1 MKVTSSVLVAQA
13 LPAPAASA
21 GAQVQT
27 SAALGA
33 AVASAVAPDQVHV
46 GSQAEHVQAAQAQ
59 LAKLPEIDAA
69 RVAEI
74 KAALARGDI
83 GFDAQ
88 KIAGLVMRHHGGRG

>member
-1 MKVTSSVLVAQA
+1 MQA
-13 LPAPAASA
+13 SASLGATAAS
-21 GAQVQT
+21 V
-27 SAALGA
+27 
-33 AVASAVAPDQVHV
+33 VAPDQVHL
-46 GSQAEHVQAAQAQ
+46 GPQAEHVQAAQAQ
-59 LAKLPEIDAA
+59 MAKLPEMDAA